1 MSPAASGRFSMSS
14 EAEDL
19 ARLRAWLRETLEGL
33 GVDRAT
39 RAELVLAV
47 GELCAN
53 SIEHAYDGRG
63 GQPINVSV
71 LGHPDRL
78 VIEVEDFGRAF
89 DAARYVEPDLD
100 TVPDHGLGIHLVH
113 RIADSVAIDVKRD
126 RGTRWTLVK
135 YRPGLRSADGSMDGG
150 TPSSRSGETMDIEV
164 TDSAGITL
172 VAPRGD
178 LDMAA
183 ADQMKRALIK
193 LVDDGK
199 RKVLVDLAQVGYV
212 DSSGMGALVAS
223 LKHARTL
230 GLGGTSVPARSVA
243 AASPVRPL
251 AGVSTWVVY
260 YGDAPEAARDLARFD
275 VVVLDPH
282 GHPPLPLVK
291 VHGSLVLTYVS
302 LGEVNTR
309 HPGFAAIA
317 GEPWVLS
324 ANPSWPDARGLD
336 VGAPAYERWLL
347 DRVVPAALAGPVNG
361 LFLDTADSALERE
374 RAEPRR
380 YAGAGQALERVLR
393 ELKRRNPRA
402 LLLINGGL
410 PLAER
415 LAGVVDGVAL
425 ESVWTD
431 YDFKAKAYRVRP
443 VDEAESRAAL
453 LGRVAALGLPVF
465 TLEYAAADG
474 GPGPAELIRRARAR
488 GFVPYVST
496 IGLDRVS
503 THTLR
508 P

>member
-1 MSPAASGRFSMSS
+1 MGLTRRL
-14 EAEDL
+14 L
-19 ARLRAWLRETLEGL
+19 A
-33 GVDRAT
+33 
-39 RAELVLAV
+39 LA
-47 GELCAN
+47 
-53 SIEHAYDGRG
+53 
-63 GQPINVSV
+63 
-71 LGHPDRL
+71 
-78 VIEVEDFGRAF
+78 
-89 DAARYVEPDLD
+89 
-100 TVPDHGLGIHLVH
+100 
-113 RIADSVAIDVKRD
+113 
-126 RGTRWTLVK
+126 
-135 YRPGLRSADGSMDGG
+135 
-150 TPSSRSGETMDIEV
+150 
-164 TDSAGITL
+164 
-172 VAPRGD
+172 
-178 LDMAA
+178 
-183 ADQMKRALIK
+183 
-193 LVDDGK
+193 
-199 RKVLVDLAQVGYV
+199 LA
-212 DSSGMGALVAS
+212 
-223 LKHARTL
+223 L

-243 AASPVRPL
+243 AASAVRPL
-251 AGVSTWVVY
+251 AGVRTWVVY

-309 HPGFAAIA
+309 HPEFAAIA
-317 GEPWVLS
+317 GEPWVLA

-374 RAEPRR
+374 RVEPRR
-380 YAGAGQALERVLR
+380 HAGAGQALERVLR
-393 ELKRRNPRA
+393 ELKRRNPRI

-415 LAGVVDGVAL
+415 LAGVIDGVAL

-443 VDEAESRAAL
+443 AEEAESRAAL

-474 GPGPAELIRRARAR
+474 GPGPAELIRRSRAR